1 MNFDAR
7 RLNAVFRKECMHILR
22 DPFTM
27 LLSLLLPFL
36 IIVILGNS
44 IEFNMKNISTI
55 VVDHDK
61 TEESRKLIDAFSS
74 SNYFKIIYTN
84 EPERALDL
92 VVDEVARAIIFI
104 PPSFAQNIKK
114 GAQANVQILI
124 DGSDNSSVGAVS
136 NYLATIRAIACKQL
150 KQVELKSPIA
160 IKERFLFNAELNSR
174 WFAIPGLAAVIIAIV
189 AILLTALTIC
199 REWEQGSMELLMSTP
214 VKSVELML
222 GKILPYAVLASI
234 GFIIVF
240 LSARFLFHVPFV
252 GKYWILS
259 LGTITFIM
267 NYLGIGLYISVT
279 TTQQDVAVQKA
290 LIIGMLPTALLSGF
304 LFPIEYMPNIMQYMT
319 VVFPPRWY
327 IEIAR
332 NQFLQGGSFADLW
345 LPFLMLILQSIVIV
359 YGAIKKFR
367 RKYNN
372 IV

>member
-1 MNFDAR
+1 MNFEIK
-7 RLNAVFRKECMHILR
+7 RLNAVFSKECMHILR

-44 IEFNMKNISTI
+44 IEFNMKKIATV

-61 TEESRKLIDAFSS
+61 TEESRKLIESFSS
-74 SNYFKIIYTN
+74 SDYFKIFYTDS
-84 EPERALDL
+84 PKHAFDTI
-92 VVDEVARAIIFI
+92 VDEKAKAAIFI
-104 PPSFAQNIKK
+104 PPAFAQNIKK
-114 GAQANVQILI
+114 GAMANVQILV

-136 NYLATIRAIACKQL
+136 NYLSTIRTIAYKQL
-150 KQVELKSPIA
+150 KHTDLKLPIT
-160 IKERFLFNAELNSR
+160 IKERFLFNPELNSQ

-199 REWEQGSMELLMSTP
+199 KEWEQGSMELLMSTP
-214 VKSVELML
+214 VRSDELIL
-222 GKILPYAVLASI
+222 GKILPYAILASM
-234 GFIIVF
+234 GFVIVF

-279 TTQQDVAVQKA
+279 TKQQDVAVQKA

-304 LFPIEYMPNIMQYMT
+304 LFPIEYMPSIIQYMT
-319 VVFPPRWY
+319 LIFPPRWY

-332 NQFLQGGSFADLW
+332 NQFLQGGDFTDLW
-345 LPFLMLILQSIVIV
+345 LPFTILIIQSIIIV
-359 YGAIKKFR
+359 YGAITKFR
-367 RKYNN
+367 RK
-372 IV
+372 ID